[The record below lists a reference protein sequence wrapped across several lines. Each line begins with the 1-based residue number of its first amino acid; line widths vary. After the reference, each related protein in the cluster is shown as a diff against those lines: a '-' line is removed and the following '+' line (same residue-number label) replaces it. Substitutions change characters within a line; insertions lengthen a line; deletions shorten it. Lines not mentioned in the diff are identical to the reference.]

1 MASNYFWRGGKKISI
16 QKEPQYFTTIISKDQ
31 SLDRIQQIKGIEE
44 IKHIEDNIFRIKTTE
59 NALNKAMKAVRST
72 DINEIAHHAYH
83 PKDDNVTRYYLTDK
97 ITVKFKPDTPVKK
110 VEHIMEKYGLKLVM
124 SYPGEDKMYLFEV
137 TDTAGMNPIKLT
149 NELAKKKEIIYAEP
163 ELINRF
169 KPFYLPADTLF
180 SNQWHLRSWSD
191 VELVEDADVSA
202 TQAWDL
208 TRGSRD
214 TVVAIIDDG
223 FDLSHPDLSGEGK
236 IVHAKDYVDGDTHPF
251 PTQIEGDYH
260 GTPCAGVAIG
270 EENQEGIVGAAPG
283 CAFMPVRINIS
294 AIKDH
299 ELWQVFDY
307 VGKHADVVSCS
318 WGPVPVYAPLSSS
331 LMEKF
336 SQISES
342 GGPRGKG
349 CLIIFAAGN
358 YNAPLN
364 DPDNKK
370 FIWYHPD
377 YGQIEHTGAILNGN
391 CVHPDVVAVAASTSQ
406 NRKAAY
412 SNWGKEIS
420 VCAPSNNFHPL
431 NPRERVPGRGIWTTD
446 NEPEGYGFTDNSRYT
461 GDFGGTSSATPLV
474 AGVAALVIAAN
485 PDLTARQVKQILE
498 ETTDKIVDL
507 TPDPVL
513 GNTKGEYDEEGH
525 AEWFGYGKVNAA
537 KAVTKAVGMKE
548 GLDTEEL
555 SLTKLEARVK
565 GHLEDKGVKNYKVVV
580 TNKLNF
586 KLTGPDSG
594 SKDFDLYVKKDSIPT
609 EDDYDVRGFTNGA
622 HENVVFRPAEPGVYY
637 ITIKSYKGAGDFD
650 LQVSLD

>member
-1 MASNYFWRGGKKISI
+1 MASSYFWRGGKKIPV
-16 QKEPQYFTTIISKDQ
+16 QKEPQYFTAIISKDQ
-31 SLDRIQQIKGIEE
+31 SLHRIEQIKGVEE
-44 IKHIEDNIFRIKTTE
+44 IKHIDDNIYRIKAHE
-59 NALNKAMKAVRST
+59 NALNKAMQVVRSEE
-72 DINEIAHHAYH
+72 INEIAHHAYH
-83 PKDDNVTRYYLTDK
+83 PKDDDVTRYYLTDK
-97 ITVKFKPDTPVKK
+97 ITVKFKQDTPVKK
-110 VEHIMEKYGLKLVM
+110 IESMMEQFGLKLVM
-124 SYPGEDKMYLFEV
+124 PYQGEEKMYLFEV
-137 TDTAGMNPIKLT
+137 TDSAGMNPIKLT
-149 NELAKKKEIIYAEP
+149 NELAKKKEIEYAEP

-169 KPFYLPADTLF
+169 KPFYVPSDELF
-180 SNQWHLRSWSD
+180 QRQWHLRSWAD

-202 TQAWDL
+202 TEAWDM
-208 TRGSRD
+208 TQGNRN

-223 FDLSHPDLSGEGK
+223 FDLSHPDLNGEGK
-236 IVHAKDYVDGDTHPF
+236 IVFAKDYVDGDTNPF
-251 PTQIEGDYH
+251 PTQTEGDYH

-270 EENQEGIVGAAPG
+270 EENGEGIVGAAPG
-283 CAFMPVRINIS
+283 CAFMPIRINIS

-299 ELWQVFDY
+299 ELWQVFNY
-307 VGKHADVVSCS
+307 VGKHADVISCS
-318 WGPVPVYAPLSSS
+318 WGPVPVYAPLPSS
-331 LMEKF
+331 LIDKF

-377 YGQIEHTGAILNGN
+377 YGQIEQTGPILNGN
-391 CVHPDVVAVAASTSQ
+391 CAHPDVVAVAASTSQ

-446 NEPEGYGFTDNSRYT
+446 NEPQGYGFTENSRYT

-474 AGVAALVIAAN
+474 AGVAALVISAN
-485 PDLTARQVKQILE
+485 PDLTAKQVKQILQ

-507 TPDPVL
+507 NPDPVL
-513 GNTKGEYDEEGH
+513 GSTKGEYGEDGH
-525 AEWFGYGKVNAA
+525 SAWFGFGKVNAA
-537 KAVTKAVGMKE
+537 KAVAKAVGMKE
-548 GLDTEEL
+548 GVEPGEL
-555 SLTKLEARVK
+555 TLTKLEAKVA
-565 GHLEDKGVKNYKVVV
+565 GYLEDGSFKNYKVVV

-586 KLTGPDSG
+586 KLTGPATNR
-594 SKDFDLYVKKDSIPT
+594 KDFDLYVKKGSMPT
-609 EDDYDVRGFTNGA
+609 EDDYDVQGITNEA
-622 HENVVFRPAEPGVYY
+622 HENIVFQPAEPGVYY
-637 ITIKSYKGAGDFD
+637 IMVKSYKGAGDFD